1 MWTSTLVAACAVLIV
16 SRIFAIFSK
25 LQRVGRIPGFRC
37 LFGPLSVPGSFLPTT
52 VLNPGLDWRWL
63 WRKTVYK
70 HYGSRTISAVPLIC
84 GAPLIC
90 TASLDVAKQV
100 LSGDKR
106 YYKGPTSTA
115 ALRLWGENVLSAEHD
130 VYKKHR
136 KIIGPAFT
144 GSTYVAVAR
153 QTVNLYKEMIEG
165 EGWDKLNVIE
175 LSSIN
180 EHMQKFALGVFT
192 RCGFG
197 MPFHWVSPDDPDMS
211 YEEALAAALSGAAA
225 RVAIPRIAY
234 RLPIKRLRKLDKA
247 NKRMVVLIRQFV
259 ETRRSELAGNH
270 EADDATGRDIL
281 TRLVYASQLEGEKG
295 LTDSELIGNVF
306 ALMFAGHETTG
317 HTLSATLALLAL
329 HNDEQDMAVK
339 NIFDVLC
346 DGRDPTFDDYP
357 KLERVRAC
365 FQEAARM
372 FPSTNLV
379 IRDTAEAVV
388 LSLPH
393 TNGSESLVVPPG
405 VRILI
410 DMIGIHYDEERFPD
424 PERFDPSRWLGVP
437 ERDLTFFGMGPRA
450 CLARKF
456 ALTEVV
462 LVLTMLLRDWKVSVR
477 LERGESMEQ
486 WRLRVMNFSLIGLGF
501 GIQPAPLVLT
511 RRT

>member
-1 MWTSTLVAACAVLIV
+1 MWTSTLVAACAVLII
-16 SRIFAIFSK
+16 SRILAIFSK
-25 LQRVGRIPGFRC
+25 LQRVGRIPGFCC

-63 WRKTVYK
+63 WRK
-70 HYGSRTISAVPLIC
+70 
-84 GAPLIC
+84 

-136 KIIGPAFT
+136 KIVGPAFT
-144 GSTYVAVAR
+144 GSIYVSVAR

-165 EGWDKLNVIE
+165 EGWDKLNMIE

-211 YEEALAAALSGAAA
+211 YEEALATALSGAAA
-225 RVAIPRIAY
+225 RVAMPRIAY

-247 NKRMVVLIRQFV
+247 NKRMAVLIGQFV
-259 ETRRSELAGNH
+259 GTRRSELAGNH
-270 EADDATGRDIL
+270 EADDATGHDIL
-281 TRLVYASQLEGEKG
+281 TRLIYASQLEGDKG
-295 LTDSELIGNVF
+295 LTDSELVRLAHLTTLTADF
-306 ALMFAGHETTG
+306 YMTTG

-329 HNDEQDMAVK
+329 HNEEQDMAVK
-339 NIFDVLC
+339 NILDILR

-365 FQEAARM
+365 FQEAA
-372 FPSTNLV
+372 
-379 IRDTAEAVV
+379 
-388 LSLPH
+388 
-393 TNGSESLVVPPG
+393 
-405 VRILI
+405 
-410 DMIGIHYDEERFPD
+410 
-424 PERFDPSRWLGVP
+424 
-437 ERDLTFFGMGPRA
+437 
-450 CLARKF
+450 
-456 ALTEVV
+456 
-462 LVLTMLLRDWKVSVR
+462 
-477 LERGESMEQ
+477 
-486 WRLRVMNFSLIGLGF
+486 
-501 GIQPAPLVLT
+501 
-511 RRT
+511 

>member
-63 WRKTVYK
+63 WRK
-70 HYGSRTISAVPLIC
+70 
-84 GAPLIC
+84 

-295 LTDSELIGNVF
+295 LTDSELVRLAHLATLTADF
-306 ALMFAGHETTG
+306 YMTTG

-372 FPSTNLV
+372 FREFPIFRTRALCE
-379 IRDTAEAVV
+379 TAC
-388 LSLPH
+388 
-393 TNGSESLVVPPG
+393 
-405 VRILI
+405 
-410 DMIGIHYDEERFPD
+410 
-424 PERFDPSRWLGVP
+424 
-437 ERDLTFFGMGPRA
+437 A
-450 CLARKF
+450 CSFHQPCNTRH
-456 ALTEVV
+456 
-462 LVLTMLLRDWKVSVR
+462 R
-477 LERGESMEQ
+477 RG
-486 WRLRVMNFSLIGLGF
+486 RCA
-501 GIQPAPLVLT
+501 QPASY
-511 RRT
+511 